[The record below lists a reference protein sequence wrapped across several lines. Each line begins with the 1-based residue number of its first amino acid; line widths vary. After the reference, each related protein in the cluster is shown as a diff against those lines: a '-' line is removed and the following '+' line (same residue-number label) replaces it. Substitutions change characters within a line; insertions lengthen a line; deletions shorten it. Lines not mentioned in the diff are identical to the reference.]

1 MERKKRINWTP
12 YLLLLPT
19 VLYLLIF
26 FAWPM
31 AKAFQLAVRG
41 GGDALL
47 EIRAERDENSDVV
60 GEMLV
65 QTPLQVV
72 EHQRVIIR
80 ETSFSE
86 EDERWFKVTGDDKD
100 GNPITGW
107 ATQNQLRL
115 DGPTR
120 LEGEQRRRTL
130 IIPPEGDTLNL
141 YIEPDFSSAI
151 AGEVAAD
158 ETANPIGYTQV
169 VTDAGYDVEWVQIRL
184 PDLNDETIEGWTP
197 ISTLGLGH
205 RTVVGAETLQF
216 SPLDAIQLPAA
227 GEIPQIP
234 MFTEPNPDS
243 EVAGVVAPRSIV
255 TLIGRQLLIDE
266 ENRRVDDWYRVTM
279 DGVEGWLPISALD
292 LGYGVSR
299 SSTVTQ
305 QSSYTVYSIPTIDP
319 DVEIGSLVPDTAIT
333 LSAYGLTLDGLPTS
347 AWNYVTFVNADGE
360 TVSGWVRRD
369 NIDYE
374 HGGTRPGL
382 SAVVSSGTTSESS
395 FTLSNIKRMVNHN
408 RFWEAFR
415 TTFILIIIILPIQF
429 TLAIIM
435 ALLLQA
441 RLKGGTVFLYIYAI
455 PLGVSDLATGLIW
468 YSIFTQSGYI
478 NAFLRSLG
486 LIDQN
491 YVFLSAENRHWMIAA
506 VVLAEVWRATS
517 IVMVIVVSGLQAI
530 PEELIEAGEV
540 FGANLW
546 QRIRYIILPLL
557 KPSLQV
563 ALILRTI
570 LAFQVFAVILAITGQ
585 GLTVLSAEAY
595 SWYSVRSREEVA
607 AAYAGLIMLLSLGI
621 SMFYLRAV
629 RTQEEV
635 ANS

>member
-19 VLYLLIF
+19 ILYLLIF

-31 AKAFQLAVRG
+31 AKAFQLAIRG

-47 EIRAERDENSDVV
+47 EIRTQPNADSDVL
-60 GEMLV
+60 GEMLI
-65 QTPLQVV
+65 QTPLEVV
-72 EHQRVIIR
+72 EHQRVIIS
-80 ETSFSE
+80 ETSFSA

-100 GNPITGW
+100 GNSITGW
-107 ATQNQLRL
+107 AAQNQLTL

-130 IIPPEGDTLNL
+130 VIPPEGDTLTL
-141 YIEPDFSSAI
+141 YAEPDASSSI
-151 AGEVAAD
+151 AGEVAGG
-158 ETANPIGYTQV
+158 ETGNPIGYTQV
-169 VTDAGYDVEWVQIRL
+169 ATDDGYDIEWVQIRL
-184 PDLNDETIEGWTP
+184 TDLNDETVEGWTP
-197 ISTLGLGH
+197 ISTLGMGQ
-205 RTVVGAETLQF
+205 RTVVSSETLPF
-216 SPLDAIQLPAA
+216 LPLDSIQLPQA
-227 GEIPQIP
+227 GEIPQVSV
-234 MFTEPNPDS
+234 FAQPNS
-243 EVAGVVAPRSIV
+243 ESDIVGTVTPNTTV
-255 TLIGRQLLIDE
+255 TLTGRQLISDE
-266 ENRRVDDWYRVTM
+266 ENRRIDDWYRVAA
-279 DGVEGWLPISALD
+279 DGIEGWLPISFLD
-292 LGYGVSR
+292 QGQGISQSR
-299 SSTVTQ
+299 EVRQ
-305 QSSYTVYSIPTIDP
+305 QASYTVYSIPTID
-319 DVEIGSLVPDTAIT
+319 EEAAIDTLPTETPIT
-333 LSAYGLTLDGLPTS
+333 LSGYGITLDGLPTS
-347 AWNYVTFVNADGE
+347 GWNYITFVDENGE
-360 TVSGWVRRD
+360 AISGWVRRD
-369 NIDYE
+369 NIDYPL
-374 HGGTRPGL
+374 GGNRPGL
-382 SAVVSSGTTSESS
+382 SAVVSGGTTSESS
-395 FTLSNIKRMVNHN
+395 LTLSNIKRMVNHN

-415 TTFILIIIILPIQF
+415 TTFLLIIIILPIQF

-478 NAFLRSLG
+478 NAFLTDLG

-491 YVFLSAENRHWMIAA
+491 YVFLSAENRHWMIVA

-530 PEELIEAGEV
+530 PGEYIEAGEV

-635 ANS
+635 AKS